1 MKKYIRRLKEDG
13 ISVRVTYVEITIL
26 ILILMVLLLYK
37 VNRASKVYE
46 DLSSATDAYMTL
58 TNAAEDLMNASDYLT
73 QEVQLFT
80 VTRDVDHLNNY
91 FNEAN
96 EVKRRENAIKTM
108 GLMAGDT
115 KAFQQLQLAYNASM
129 KLMEREY
136 YAMKLVLVACNIT
149 DYPEELND
157 IILSNED
164 SAKSGEKKLVRA
176 QEMVHDIFYYKE
188 KNVIRNRMA
197 ECTENLEEETHA
209 IQIASAEDMRRVL
222 FALNVQIGTLGLAII
237 VTISLSIILIISPL
251 HKSVKR
257 IAEDKPLDVVGG
269 SELRSLARTYNHM
282 YEIQKEN
289 LENLNYEATHDALT
303 GLYNRA
309 GYDYIKNMINLKTTA
324 MLLIDCDKFKSI
336 NDTMGH
342 EIGDKILVKLA
353 DALTSEFREEDY
365 ICRIGGDEFL
375 IFMTNTD
382 KKSRGLIR
390 EKIKNV
396 NAKLHDLSDG
406 LPETSISVGVVFGT
420 REKNLDVMFRH
431 ADLTLYRMKE
441 QRNGCA
447 FYTE

>member
-1 MKKYIRRLKEDG
+1 MKKYIRRLREEG
-13 ISVRVTYVEITIL
+13 LSVRVTYVVITICML
-26 ILILMVLLLYK
+26 ILTGVLLYK
-37 VNRASKVYE
+37 VDQASIVYE
-46 DLSSATDAYMTL
+46 ELSYATDEYIEL
-58 TNAAEDLMNASDYLT
+58 TNAAKDLMDASDYLT

-80 VTRDVDHLNNY
+80 VTKDITHLENY
-91 FNEAN
+91 FKEAN
-96 EVKRRENAIKTM
+96 EVRRRENAIKTM

-115 KAFQQLQLAYNASM
+115 KAFQQLQLAYNASI

-149 DYPEELND
+149 DYPEELED
-157 IILSNED
+157 IVLSDTDIN
-164 SAKSGEKKLVRA
+164 KSGEKKVNRA
-176 QEMVHDIFYYKE
+176 QEMVHDNFYYKE
-188 KNVIRNRMA
+188 KTVIRSRMT
-197 ECTENLEEETHA
+197 ECATDLEEETHSV
-209 IQIASAEDMRRVL
+209 QIDSAESMRRVL
-222 FALNVQIGTLGLAII
+222 LILKGQIGLLSFAII
-237 VTISLSIILIISPL
+237 LVISVTIILIISPL

-303 GLYNRA
+303 GVYNRA
-309 GYDYIKNMINLKTTA
+309 GYDYIKNMINLKSTA
-324 MLLIDCDKFKSI
+324 MLLIDCDKFKTI

-342 EIGDKILVKLA
+342 EIGDKILIKLA
-353 DALTSEFREEDY
+353 EALTSEFREEDY

-390 EKIKNV
+390 EKVKNV

>member
-1 MKKYIRRLKEDG
+1 MKKYIRRLREEG
-13 ISVRVTYVEITIL
+13 VSVRVTYAVITICML
-26 ILILMVLLLYK
+26 ILTGVLLYK
-37 VNRASKVYE
+37 VDQASIVYE
-46 DLSSATDAYMTL
+46 ELSYATDEYIEL
-58 TNAAEDLMNASDYLT
+58 TNAAKELMDASDYLT

-80 VTRDVDHLNNY
+80 VTKDIAHLENY
-91 FNEAN
+91 FKEAN
-96 EVKRRENAIKTM
+96 EVRRRENAIKTM

-115 KAFQQLQLAYNASM
+115 KAFQQLQLAYNASI

-149 DYPEELND
+149 DYPEELED
-157 IILSNED
+157 IVLSDTDIN
-164 SAKSGEKKLVRA
+164 KSGEKKVNRA
-176 QEMVHDIFYYKE
+176 QEMVHDNFYYKE
-188 KNVIRNRMA
+188 KTVIRSRMA
-197 ECTENLEEETHA
+197 ECTADLEEETHSV
-209 IQIASAEDMRRVL
+209 QIDSAESMRRVL
-222 FALNVQIGTLGLAII
+222 LILKGQIGLLSFAII
-237 VTISLSIILIISPL
+237 LVISVTIILIISPL

-309 GYDYIKNMINLKTTA
+309 GYDYIKNVINLKSTA
-324 MLLIDCDKFKSI
+324 MLLIDCDKFKTI

-353 DALTSEFREEDY
+353 EALTSEFREEDY